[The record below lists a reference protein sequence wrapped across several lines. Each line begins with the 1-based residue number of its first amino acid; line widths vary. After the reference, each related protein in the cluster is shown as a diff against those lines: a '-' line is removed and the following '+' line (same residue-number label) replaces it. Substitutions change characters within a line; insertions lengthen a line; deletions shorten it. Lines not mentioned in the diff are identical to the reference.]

1 MKKCVNTNHDIEK
14 QNSIEYDY
22 VKQEKANHENGRQ
35 DDARPGGV
43 DRNGAKPGGIDR
55 NGVKRGGIDRNGVK
69 PGGIDRNGVKPGGI
83 DRNGIKP
90 GGIDRNGAKP
100 GGIERNGIKPGGI
113 DRNGVKQGGT
123 RQNKTKHSKP
133 QRNNGKSESAK
144 QEEKHNRTIKEDI
157 RMIRRGIREF
167 DKILPGQMAYLL
179 CKSALAGGGPWL
191 AIWMSAA
198 ILNELAGAGDKYRL
212 GLFVLASAGGTLLL
226 SVLGHWMNAKMEVGY
241 SRLFSTHEVILT
253 DKAFRLPFFEL
264 ERERTRKLRE
274 LVSGSMEL
282 TGGGMASLYWDM
294 EVFADNLC
302 RAAVAML
309 SVLPFLYQ
317 VTAGARDGRI
327 SGREALGILLLLS
340 ALTIWGT
347 FFTCKTAAR
356 RFAVSFDVFEHGAG
370 YNRYGEFY
378 DLSYLPDEDM
388 AMDIR
393 IFRQKELVIRESQE
407 KCYRRLA
414 DGKVREMR
422 AVSRMD
428 AARLLSEGVCGTAV
442 YGAVGFLA
450 LRQVIGIGNVVM
462 VSAAVSM
469 LIAACSRLAEIITD
483 LRNNNVHLE
492 NYFEYM
498 DLEEESGA
506 RSEFAGKR
514 EVEVKAGTAAQVEAV
529 GRAGSVVQRGAA
541 GRAETG
547 AEAETAAQGEAAP
560 ELKAVKMSEMGQ
572 QRNPLTGIGTSVQNG
587 HGIQAE
593 AEWAGRTGGIKP
605 AGAEGVTISFEGV
618 SFRYPESG
626 TMVLHDISLTVA
638 PGEKLAIVGEN
649 GSGKTTLI
657 KLLCRLYQP
666 TEGRILLNGQDIRSL
681 PYEEY
686 IRNIATVFQ
695 DFAIFAFSIAENVA
709 TSAEYDGQR
718 VWAALSRAGLQ
729 GRTEGLSKGI
739 LQAVSHDY
747 EEDGINLSG
756 GEAQKLAIARAIYK
770 DAPVVILDEPTAALD
785 PYAEKEVYEQFF
797 RNLAGET
804 MLSISHRL
812 SSCRF
817 CDRIAV
823 LQKGRLVQLGTH
835 ADLLA
840 RPEGKY
846 AEMWKAQA
854 QYYGQ
859 G

>member
-1 MKKCVNTNHDIEK
+1 MGKYVITKRDKEK
-14 QNSIEYDY
+14 QADTECIN
-22 VKQEKANHENGRQ
+22 VKQGKANHE
-35 DDARPGGV
+35 
-43 DRNGAKPGGIDR
+43 I
-55 NGVKRGGIDRNGVK
+55 
-69 PGGIDRNGVKPGGI
+69 
-83 DRNGIKP
+83 
-90 GGIDRNGAKP
+90 
-100 GGIERNGIKPGGI
+100 
-113 DRNGVKQGGT
+113 T
-123 RQNKTKHSKP
+123 S
-133 QRNNGKSESAK
+133 
-144 QEEKHNRTIKEDI
+144 RTVKEDI
-157 RMIRRGIREF
+157 QMIRRGVREF
-167 DKILPGQMAYLL
+167 DKILPGQMAYLF

-226 SVLGHWMNAKMEVGY
+226 SVLGHWLGAKMEVGY

-264 ERERTRKLRE
+264 ERECTRKLRE
-274 LVSGSMEL
+274 QVSGSMDL
-282 TGGGMASLYWDM
+282 SGGGMASLYWDM

-317 VTAGARDGRI
+317 VTAGVRDGRI
-327 SGREALGILLLLS
+327 TGREALGILLLLS

-356 RFAVSFDVFEHGAG
+356 RFAVSFDVFEHGAE

-428 AARLLSEGVCGTAV
+428 AARLLSEGVCGAAV

-450 LRQVIGIGNVVM
+450 VRQVIGIGNVVM

-483 LRNNNVHLE
+483 LRNNNVHLQ

-506 RSEFAGKR
+506 QSEFAGKR
-514 EVEVKAGTAAQVEAV
+514 EVEVKAGPAAQGESV
-529 GRAGSVVQRGAA
+529 GRAEIMVQRGAA
-541 GRAETG
+541 G
-547 AEAETAAQGEAAP
+547 
-560 ELKAVKMSEMGQ
+560 K
-572 QRNPLTGIGTSVQNG
+572 
-587 HGIQAE
+587 
-593 AEWAGRTGGIKP
+593 AEWAGRTGGIKS

-618 SFRYPESG
+618 SFRYPESE
-626 TMVLHDISLTVA
+626 TMVLHDISLTIA

-709 TSAEYDGQR
+709 ASAEYDGQR

-756 GEAQKLAIARAIYK
+756 GEAQKLAIARASYK
-770 DAPVVILDEPTAALD
+770 DASVVILDEPTAALD

>member
-1 MKKCVNTNHDIEK
+1 MGKYVITKRDKEK
-14 QNSIEYDY
+14 QADTECIN
-22 VKQEKANHENGRQ
+22 VKQEKANHE
-35 DDARPGGV
+35 
-43 DRNGAKPGGIDR
+43 I
-55 NGVKRGGIDRNGVK
+55 
-69 PGGIDRNGVKPGGI
+69 
-83 DRNGIKP
+83 
-90 GGIDRNGAKP
+90 
-100 GGIERNGIKPGGI
+100 
-113 DRNGVKQGGT
+113 T
-123 RQNKTKHSKP
+123 S
-133 QRNNGKSESAK
+133 
-144 QEEKHNRTIKEDI
+144 RTVKEDI
-157 RMIRRGIREF
+157 QMIRRGIREF
-167 DKILPGQMAYLL
+167 DKILPGQMAYLF

-226 SVLGHWMNAKMEVGY
+226 SVLGHWLGAKMEVGY

-264 ERERTRKLRE
+264 ERECTRKLRE
-274 LVSGSMEL
+274 QVSGSMDL
-282 TGGGMASLYWDM
+282 SGGGMASLYWDM

-317 VTAGARDGRI
+317 VTAGVRDGRI
-327 SGREALGILLLLS
+327 TGREALGILLLLS

-356 RFAVSFDVFEHGAG
+356 RFAVSFDVFEHGAE

-428 AARLLSEGVCGTAV
+428 AARLLSEGVCGAAV

-450 LRQVIGIGNVVM
+450 VRQVIGIGNVVM

-483 LRNNNVHLE
+483 LRNNNVHLQ

-506 RSEFAGKR
+506 QSEFAGKR
-514 EVEVKAGTAAQVEAV
+514 EVEVKAGTAAQGESV
-529 GRAGSVVQRGAA
+529 GRAEIMVQRGAA
-541 GRAETG
+541 G
-547 AEAETAAQGEAAP
+547 
-560 ELKAVKMSEMGQ
+560 K
-572 QRNPLTGIGTSVQNG
+572 
-587 HGIQAE
+587 
-593 AEWAGRTGGIKP
+593 AEWAGRIGGIKS

-618 SFRYPESG
+618 SFRYPESE
-626 TMVLHDISLTVA
+626 TMVLHDISLTIA

-709 TSAEYDGQR
+709 ASAEYDGQR

-756 GEAQKLAIARAIYK
+756 GEAQKLAIARASYK

>member
-1 MKKCVNTNHDIEK
+1 MGKYVITKRDKEK
-14 QNSIEYDY
+14 QADTECIN
-22 VKQEKANHENGRQ
+22 VKQEKANHE
-35 DDARPGGV
+35 
-43 DRNGAKPGGIDR
+43 I
-55 NGVKRGGIDRNGVK
+55 
-69 PGGIDRNGVKPGGI
+69 
-83 DRNGIKP
+83 
-90 GGIDRNGAKP
+90 
-100 GGIERNGIKPGGI
+100 
-113 DRNGVKQGGT
+113 T
-123 RQNKTKHSKP
+123 S
-133 QRNNGKSESAK
+133 
-144 QEEKHNRTIKEDI
+144 RTVKEDI
-157 RMIRRGIREF
+157 QMIRRGIREF
-167 DKILPGQMAYLL
+167 DKILPGQMAYLF

-226 SVLGHWMNAKMEVGY
+226 SVLGHWLGAKMEVGY

-264 ERERTRKLRE
+264 ERECTRKLRE
-274 LVSGSMEL
+274 QVSGSMDL
-282 TGGGMASLYWDM
+282 SGGGMASLYWDM

-317 VTAGARDGRI
+317 VTAGVRDGRI
-327 SGREALGILLLLS
+327 TGREALGILLLLS

-356 RFAVSFDVFEHGAG
+356 RFAVSFDVFEHGAE

-428 AARLLSEGVCGTAV
+428 AARLLSEGVCGAAV

-450 LRQVIGIGNVVM
+450 VRQVIGIGNVVM

-483 LRNNNVHLE
+483 LRNNNVHLQ

-506 RSEFAGKR
+506 QSEFAGKR
-514 EVEVKAGTAAQVEAV
+514 EVEVKAGTAAQGESV
-529 GRAGSVVQRGAA
+529 GRAEIMVQRGAA
-541 GRAETG
+541 G
-547 AEAETAAQGEAAP
+547 
-560 ELKAVKMSEMGQ
+560 K
-572 QRNPLTGIGTSVQNG
+572 
-587 HGIQAE
+587 
-593 AEWAGRTGGIKP
+593 AEWAGRIGGIKS

-618 SFRYPESG
+618 SFRYPESE
-626 TMVLHDISLTVA
+626 TMVLHDISLTIA

-709 TSAEYDGQR
+709 VSAEYDGQR

-756 GEAQKLAIARAIYK
+756 GEAQKLAIARASYK

>member
-1 MKKCVNTNHDIEK
+1 MGKYVITKRDKEK
-14 QNSIEYDY
+14 QADTECIN
-22 VKQEKANHENGRQ
+22 VKQGKANHE
-35 DDARPGGV
+35 
-43 DRNGAKPGGIDR
+43 I
-55 NGVKRGGIDRNGVK
+55 
-69 PGGIDRNGVKPGGI
+69 
-83 DRNGIKP
+83 
-90 GGIDRNGAKP
+90 
-100 GGIERNGIKPGGI
+100 
-113 DRNGVKQGGT
+113 T
-123 RQNKTKHSKP
+123 S
-133 QRNNGKSESAK
+133 
-144 QEEKHNRTIKEDI
+144 RTVKEDI
-157 RMIRRGIREF
+157 QMIRRGVREF
-167 DKILPGQMAYLL
+167 DKILPGQMAYLF

-226 SVLGHWMNAKMEVGY
+226 SVLGHWLGAKMEVGY

-264 ERERTRKLRE
+264 ERECTRKLRE
-274 LVSGSMEL
+274 QVSGSMDL
-282 TGGGMASLYWDM
+282 SGGGMASLYWDM

-317 VTAGARDGRI
+317 VTAGVRDGRI
-327 SGREALGILLLLS
+327 TGREALGILLLLS

-356 RFAVSFDVFEHGAG
+356 RFAVSFDVFEHGAE

-428 AARLLSEGVCGTAV
+428 AARLLSEGVCGAAV

-450 LRQVIGIGNVVM
+450 VRQVIGIGNVVM

-483 LRNNNVHLE
+483 LRNNNVHLQ

-506 RSEFAGKR
+506 QSEFAGKR
-514 EVEVKAGTAAQVEAV
+514 EVEVKAGTAAQGESV
-529 GRAGSVVQRGAA
+529 GRAEIMVQRGAA
-541 GRAETG
+541 G
-547 AEAETAAQGEAAP
+547 
-560 ELKAVKMSEMGQ
+560 K
-572 QRNPLTGIGTSVQNG
+572 
-587 HGIQAE
+587 
-593 AEWAGRTGGIKP
+593 AEWAGRTGGIKS

-618 SFRYPESG
+618 SFRYPESE
-626 TMVLHDISLTVA
+626 TMVLHDISLTIA

-709 TSAEYDGQR
+709 ASAEYDGQR

-756 GEAQKLAIARAIYK
+756 GEAQKLAIARASYK
-770 DAPVVILDEPTAALD
+770 DASVVILDEPTAALD

>member
-35 DDARPGGV
+35 DDA
-43 DRNGAKPGGIDR
+43 
-55 NGVKRGGIDRNGVK
+55 
-69 PGGIDRNGVKPGGI
+69 
-83 DRNGIKP
+83 
-90 GGIDRNGAKP
+90 KP
-100 GGIERNGIKPGGI
+100 GGIERNGVKPGC
-113 DRNGVKQGGT
+113 T
-123 RQNKTKHSKP
+123 RQNKTKHSNP

-167 DKILPGQMAYLL
+167 DKILPGQMAYLF

-226 SVLGHWMNAKMEVGY
+226 SVLGHWLGAKMEVGY

-264 ERERTRKLRE
+264 ERECTRKLRE
-274 LVSGSMEL
+274 QVSGSMEL
-282 TGGGMASLYWDM
+282 SGGGMASLYWDM

-317 VTAGARDGRI
+317 VTAGVRDGRI
-327 SGREALGILLLLS
+327 TGREALGILLLLS

-356 RFAVSFDVFEHGAG
+356 RFAVSFDVFEHGAE

-428 AARLLSEGVCGTAV
+428 AARLLSEGVCGAAV

-450 LRQVIGIGNVVM
+450 VRQVIGIGNVVM

-483 LRNNNVHLE
+483 LRNNNVHLQ

-506 RSEFAGKR
+506 QSEFAGKR
-514 EVEVKAGTAAQVEAV
+514 EVEVKAGTAAQGESV
-529 GRAGSVVQRGAA
+529 GRAEIMVQRGAA
-541 GRAETG
+541 G
-547 AEAETAAQGEAAP
+547 
-560 ELKAVKMSEMGQ
+560 K
-572 QRNPLTGIGTSVQNG
+572 
-587 HGIQAE
+587 
-593 AEWAGRTGGIKP
+593 AEWAGRIGGIKS

-618 SFRYPESG
+618 SFRYPESE
-626 TMVLHDISLTVA
+626 TMVLHDISLTIA

-709 TSAEYDGQR
+709 ASAEYDGQR
-718 VWAALSRAGLQ
+718 VWAALSGAGLQ

-756 GEAQKLAIARAIYK
+756 GEAQKLAIARASYK

-785 PYAEKEVYEQFF
+785 PYADKEVYEQFF